1 MDFTGA
7 AKFTLDF
14 VENEASVFGCVRL
27 RNPCIPIFDFP
38 KVPRKLRKLSVLLDE
53 PDESK
58 TLATSASQVGCV
70 GEIDSRN

>member
-1 MDFTGA
+1 MRPQFLSWETE
-7 AKFTLDF
+7 KSLQQ
-14 VENEASVFGCVRL
+14 
-27 RNPCIPIFDFP
+27 PIFEFP

-70 GEIDSRN
+70 GPDRFTELVQ

>member
-1 MDFTGA
+1 M
-7 AKFTLDF
+7 
-14 VENEASVFGCVRL
+14 ENEAQFLSCETEKSL
-27 RNPCIPIFDFP
+27 QQPIFEFP

>member
-1 MDFTGA
+1 M
-7 AKFTLDF
+7 
-14 VENEASVFGCVRL
+14 RL
-27 RNPCIPIFDFP
+27 RNPYIPIFEFP